1 MRISDWSSDVCSS
14 DLDKGKAGK
23 MPKYVTESGYNEFE
37 DVRTR
42 VGRKPP
48 LPHSLKLIDLDDG
61 SVSSLDLK
69 ALPGIDKDPLA
80 RLRKAAGKEPLKR
93 SEEHTSELQSL
104 MRTSYAVFCVK
115 KKRVAISRAR

>member
-80 RLRKAAGKEPLKR
+80 RLRKAAGKEPLKGLR
-93 SEEHTSELQSL
+93 
-104 MRTSYAVFCVK
+104 AVTIDTPETGRAAGRE
-115 KKRVAISRAR
+115 RVGQAG